1 MFDGNS
7 DDTIRKILSTTGRIA
22 LVGASAKSWRPSNK
36 VMRFL
41 LDRGYDVTPVNPGLS
56 GQTIHGRVVVASLAD
71 AAPLDMVDV
80 FRNSSHVEA
89 LEDQVI
95 GLGARTIWMQLG
107 VVHEPAAKRARDA
120 GIRVVMDRCPVIEN
134 RRLGPFRRVAPQP
147 P

>member
-22 LVGASAKSWRPSNK
+22 LVGASAKSWRPSNE

-41 LDRGYDVTPVNPGLS
+41 LDRGYDVVPVNPGLS

-89 LEDQVI
+89 LVDQVI